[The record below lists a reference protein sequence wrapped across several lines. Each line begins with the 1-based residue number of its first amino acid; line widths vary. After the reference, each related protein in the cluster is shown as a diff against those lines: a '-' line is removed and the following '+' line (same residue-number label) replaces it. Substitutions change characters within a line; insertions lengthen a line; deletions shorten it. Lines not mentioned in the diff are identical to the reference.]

1 MNSLLVLYGVTLLS
15 RERLCKSISNTW
27 TQFLNLWC
35 NSCEEVALLKIQ
47 ELLDFH
53 KWNTKR
59 LYFSTFPSDASWIWH
74 SKSTK
79 HFPVREHCQ
88 SLICPVTYT
97 SISAW
102 FDGCDL
108 NHVQQTANIWT
119 SVFLCDVLAM
129 IRTLFTQLPL
139 SPRSHFNIYSAG
151 FWTHWSMPFYTSI
164 CLCCLA
170 CFDSLLRDIS
180 ISRFVGSLCPFFFF
194 LNCCSSAG
202 SLPISDGSHSSG
214 HDLHSEIT

>member
-59 LYFSTFPSDASWIWH
+59 LYFSIFPSDASWIWH
-74 SKSTK
+74 SKSTE
-79 HFPVREHCQ
+79 HFPVREHYQ

-108 NHVQQTANIWT
+108 SHVQQTANIWT

-139 SPRSHFNIYSAG
+139 SPRSHFNTLHLLGRLLNSLIDAFLY
-151 FWTHWSMPFYTSI
+151 FYLFVLS
-164 CLCCLA
+164 
-170 CFDSLLRDIS
+170 SLLWLVVTRYFYFKV
-180 ISRFVGSLCPFFFF
+180 RW
-194 LNCCSSAG
+194 
-202 SLPISDGSHSSG
+202 
-214 HDLHSEIT
+214 

>member
-59 LYFSTFPSDASWIWH
+59 LYFSIFPSDASWIWH
-74 SKSTK
+74 SKSTE

-139 SPRSHFNIYSAG
+139 SPRSHFNTLHLLGRLLNSLIDAFLY
-151 FWTHWSMPFYTSI
+151 FYLFVLS
-164 CLCCLA
+164 
-170 CFDSLLRDIS
+170 SLLWLVVTWYFYFKVRW
-180 ISRFVGSLCPFFFF
+180 
-194 LNCCSSAG
+194 
-202 SLPISDGSHSSG
+202 
-214 HDLHSEIT
+214 